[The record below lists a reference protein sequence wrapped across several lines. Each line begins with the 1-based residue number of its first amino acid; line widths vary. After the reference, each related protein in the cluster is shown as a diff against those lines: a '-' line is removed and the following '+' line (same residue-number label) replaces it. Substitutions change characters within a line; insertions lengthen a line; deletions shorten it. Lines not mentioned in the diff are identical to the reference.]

1 VYRTLQQD
9 IGILNGI
16 GPAIAARLRKSG
28 MNCIGDLLLHLPK
41 RYLDDRQ
48 SVAMRDLREGDEART
63 RGRVVDVEAYGRGPR
78 RQVTVSLM
86 DDDGSMLQLRF
97 FHSPFLLRDA
107 RLSPGR
113 WLSVRGK
120 PEWWQGRCQMLHPEW
135 MPVESFHAGWR
146 PVYASLAGLGSAR
159 MARLVHAA
167 IGLLVSAEHSPF
179 DVLFPEHP
187 TLRQALRLLHTPDD
201 AGPEGP
207 LMQQAFERLRIE
219 ELLSYLHLMRRMRIQ
234 ARVDAEVWRD
244 TSLSHALLDT
254 LPFPL
259 TAAQQTV
266 WQEICADAA
275 LGTRM
280 HRLLQGDVG
289 AGKTWVAA
297 LAMLLAVHHGSQA
310 ALMAP
315 TSVLAGQHAETLN
328 VLFAPL
334 GKRVE
339 LLTGA
344 TKAATRKK
352 LLAGLADGSI
362 EMLVGTH
369 ALISED
375 VRYHRLGLAIVD
387 EQHRFGVRQRWE
399 LTERGE
405 GVHLLAMTATPIPR
419 SLALSLYGDMDLSLM
434 RGMPP
439 GRKPVDTRVVASRG
453 KLAEGMQRVLDDAG
467 RIYWIVPRIDED
479 EDGASVEQ
487 RVTGLKERFPDAG
500 VMALHGRMKA
510 TEKEQ
515 VLSAF
520 ASGACRLLVSTTVVE
535 VGVNVPEARLIVIEE
550 AENYGLAQLHQL
562 RGRVG
567 RDSAQGYCVLLPSSE
582 ASKTALQRLQHM
594 SGCHDGLELAEL
606 DLKLRGAGDAV
617 GARQSGDMGFR
628 LIDVSR
634 DAALIRYWHEHL
646 PDIEPTEAMLRFWRP
661 LAESVD

>member
-1 VYRTLQQD
+1 MYRIFEQD
-9 IGILNGI
+9 IGLLNGI
-16 GPAIAARLRKSG
+16 GPAIAARLRNSG
-28 MNCIGDLLLHLPK
+28 MTCIGDLLLHLPK
-41 RYLDDRQ
+41 RYIDDRQ
-48 SVAMRDLREGDEART
+48 SLAMRDLREGEEART
-63 RGRVVDVEAYGRGPR
+63 RGRVLAVEGHGSGPR
-78 RQVTVSLM
+78 RQVVISVA
-86 DDDGSMLQLRF
+86 DDDASVMQLRF

-113 WLSVRGK
+113 WLSIRGR
-120 PEWWQGRCQMLHPEW
+120 PEWWHGQCQMLHPEW
-135 MPVESFHAGWR
+135 IPLESFHAGWR

-159 MARLVHAA
+159 MAKLVHAA
-167 IGLLVSAEHSPF
+167 LSLPDTGAQSPF
-179 DVLFPEHP
+179 DALFPDRP
-187 TLRQALRLLHTPDD
+187 GLRQALKLLHTPDD
-201 AGPEGP
+201 DGPEGP
-207 LMQQAFERLRIE
+207 HMQQAFERLQIE
-219 ELLSYLHLMRRMRIQ
+219 ELLTYLHLMRRMRML
-234 ARVDAEVWRD
+234 ARVDSEVWMD
-244 TSLSHALLDT
+244 ASLSQTLLDT

-259 TAAQQTV
+259 TGAQQAV
-266 WQEICADAA
+266 WREISADVQR
-275 LGTRM
+275 GSRM

-297 LAMLLAVHHGSQA
+297 LAMLLAVQHGSQA

-328 VLFAPL
+328 ALFAPL

-344 TKAATRKK
+344 TKAAARRK
-352 LLAGLADGSI
+352 LLAGLACGSI

-369 ALISED
+369 ALISGD
-375 VRYHRLGLAIVD
+375 VRYKKLGLAIVD

-399 LTERGE
+399 ITERGE
-405 GVHLLAMTATPIPR
+405 AVHLLAMTATPIPR

-453 KLAEGMQRVLDDAG
+453 KLAEGMQRVLDEG
-467 RIYWIVPRIDED
+467 GHIYWIVPRIDED
-479 EDGASVEQ
+479 EDGASVGQ
-487 RVTGLKERFPDAG
+487 RMEALQERFPAAG

-510 TEKEQ
+510 AEKQQ

-535 VGVNVPEARLIVIEE
+535 VGVNVPEARLIVIEQ

-567 RDSAQGYCVLLPSSE
+567 RDAAQGYCVLLPSAG
-582 ASKTALQRLQHM
+582 ASKHAVERLRHM
-594 SGCHDGLELAEL
+594 SACHDGLELAEL

-617 GARQSGDMGFR
+617 GSRQSGDMGFR

-634 DAALIRYWHEHL
+634 DAMLIRYWHEHL
-646 PDIEPTEAMLRFWRP
+646 PDTEPTEAMLRFWRP
-661 LAESVD
+661 LAGSVD